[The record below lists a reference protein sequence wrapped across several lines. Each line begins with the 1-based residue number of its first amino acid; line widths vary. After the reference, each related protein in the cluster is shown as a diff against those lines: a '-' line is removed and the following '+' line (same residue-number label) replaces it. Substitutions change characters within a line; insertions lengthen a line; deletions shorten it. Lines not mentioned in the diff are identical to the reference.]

1 MFALFR
7 TPLRPLD
14 VTQQEW
20 YFAQTEFV
28 HFGQLLIAMMM
39 FKIEFRDGDE
49 RVSYSYS
56 AETSVLPF
64 LNVMPSALVEMFS
77 DVSE

>member
-7 TPLRPLD
+7 TLLSSIV
-14 VTQQEW
+14 VTHQQW
-20 YFAQTEFV
+20 YCAQTKFV
-28 HFGQLLIAMMM
+28 HVCQLLIAMMV
-39 FKIEFRDGDE
+39 FRIEFRGSDK
-49 RVSYSYS
+49 RMSYSHS

-64 LNVMPSALVEMFS
+64 LNIMPSALVEMFS

>member
-7 TPLRPLD
+7 TLLSSFD
-14 VTQQEW
+14 VTNQQW
-20 YFAQTEFV
+20 YFAQTKLMYFC
-28 HFGQLLIAMMM
+28 QLLIAMLM
-39 FKIEFRDGDE
+39 FKIEFRGGNE
-49 RVSYSYS
+49 RMSYSHS

-64 LNVMPSALVEMFS
+64 FNVMPSALVEMFC